1 MSDGSDEF
9 GSGGAPDPLDG
20 SAEDSVAGRVH
31 RSTVEFGLSVA
42 DAERL
47 EAVVDAVGVVPDDL
61 GEVVDAL
68 AEPDIAEAAWTR
80 WSDEELLGP
89 PLDDLTGRLADVD
102 DPTAGVIW
110 LRARHLAWHGRT
122 SEAVEMLDAARS
134 SGNRLVLADLAAVEA
149 DRSNAVAAREL
160 LREAGAD
167 VDIDLDT
174 AFDPHAADRG
184 FAQELAEEIAPF
196 AALRPRPMAGRNDR
210 CPCGSG
216 RKYKQCHLGRELHPI
231 EDRAGWLYVKL
242 MRFMQVNAALLPAS
256 IGDDIVDGVTDPEL
270 SQMVH
275 DSYLTVDLALFE
287 GGVAQRFLDA
297 RGSLLPP
304 DEVDLLRSWIDATRS
319 VFEVERSR
327 TGAMDVIDLANRQ
340 RKTVIDTL
348 PDAPLD
354 AGWKIIGRLVPVGDG
369 YRAYG
374 GFLPVNDD
382 MAAAMLEGFA
392 SRELETVTLAIGQ
405 IFETAATQD
414 ELREAFDEGLDMS
427 ALDELLAELGGA
439 AAETGDVDQG
449 GADQGDGEADVS

>member
-1 MSDGSDEF
+1 MSDVDGVSEAGQHAGSDDQSF
-9 GSGGAPDPLDG
+9 GDPV
-20 SAEDSVAGRVH
+20 AERVH
-31 RSTVEFGLSVA
+31 RATVEFGLDVA
-42 DAERL
+42 SAERL
-47 EAVVDAVGVVPDDL
+47 EAVVDAVVDVPADLAGVD
-61 GEVVDAL
+61 EAL
-68 AEPDIAEAAWTR
+68 ADSDVAEAAWTR
-80 WSDEELLGP
+80 WSDDDLLGE
-89 PLDDLTGRLADVD
+89 PLDALIERLDEID
-102 DPTAGVIW
+102 SPSAGVDW
-110 LRARHLAWHGRT
+110 LRSRHLAWHGRT
-122 SEAVEMLDAARS
+122 ADAIELLDAARS
-134 SGNRLVLADLAAVEA
+134 TGNRLVLADLAAVEA
-149 DRSNAVAAREL
+149 DRSNAVGAREL

-196 AALRPRPMAGRNDR
+196 AAIRPRPMAGRNDR

-216 RKYKQCHLGRELHPI
+216 KKYKQCHLGRELHPI

-256 IGDDIVDGVTDPEL
+256 IGDAVVDGVTDPEL

-297 RGSLLPP
+297 RGTLLPS
-304 DEVDLLRSWIDATRS
+304 DEVELLRSWIDATRS
-319 VFEVERSR
+319 VYEVERSR
-327 TGAMDVIDLANRQ
+327 AGTMDVIDLADRS
-340 RKTVIDTL
+340 RRTVVDTL
-348 PDAPLD
+348 PDAPLE

-369 YRAYG
+369 HRAYG

-382 MAAAMLEGFA
+382 MIPSMLEGFA

-405 IFETAATQD
+405 IFESAATHD
-414 ELREAFDEGLDMS
+414 DLREAFDEGLDMS

-439 AAETGDVDQG
+439 GDTG
-449 GADQGDGEADVS
+449 GAEPADGETDVS